1 MEIDKKVPDHF
12 KIETISAPHI
22 PSSRIVDC
30 QCKIKYLLSLEDW
43 FGLDKKSEDDIF
55 ACENNLSTLDIYNN
69 FSLPII
75 HQSIHFPST
84 HSFINN

>member
-1 MEIDKKVPDHF
+1 MVFSSTHVSMMASLMEIDKKVPDHF

-43 FGLDKKSEDDIF
+43 FGLDKKSVNFD
-55 ACENNLSTLDIYNN
+55 SIYY
-69 FSLPII
+69 
-75 HQSIHFPST
+75 
-84 HSFINN
+84 SF